1 MINYQGFVMKYSLV
15 LILFVLPTLV
25 GAQSIGI
32 TNLKAINTAKDDLS
46 PRGFKR
52 NKATYLVFSSEQKN
66 RKADLFKSLIT
77 NVDNESTLDLGAVEL
92 FERNF
97 NRTKGNSYPCF
108 SKNGDQLFFTKT
120 YTKNNSKTILYRKKV
135 GKKWGDF
142 RTLPM
147 YACADQ
153 CDLAYPFLSEDGT
166 ALYFSSNMPGGFGG
180 WDLYVSYF
188 ENGYW
193 GPPINLGPS
202 INSEWDEVTPFIS
215 ADTVLFFSS
224 DRLEGAGGFDV
235 YQSTLMDAYWGA
247 VSNIG
252 TEINSS
258 ANELDFSH
266 YNTKQTGFFSSDR
279 AGGVGGYDIYYWNN

>member
-46 PRGFKR
+46 PRVFKR

-193 GPPINLGPS
+193 GSPINLGPS

-224 DRLEGAGGFDV
+224 DRLGGAGGFDV

-279 AGGVGGYDIYYWNN
+279 AGGIGGYDIYYWNN